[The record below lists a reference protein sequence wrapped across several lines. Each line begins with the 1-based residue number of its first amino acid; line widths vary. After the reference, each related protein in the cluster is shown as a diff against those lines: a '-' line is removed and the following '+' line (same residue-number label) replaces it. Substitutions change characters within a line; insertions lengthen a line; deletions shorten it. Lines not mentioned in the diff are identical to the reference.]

1 LLLPTNANTPMIR
14 DEARRIAA
22 KVKAGVMKTMLVVAG
37 LVISAMPGYSQDQ
50 PTVAKAEADA
60 EKLVKMISGDKQK
73 IPTYCEFADL
83 SDQIGQANEEEDT
96 KKADELSKKA
106 DELEK
111 KLGPEFVAL
120 VDELHELDP
129 NSEEAKEIGSI
140 LDKLDEL
147 CGD

>member
-1 LLLPTNANTPMIR
+1 MVLAS
-14 DEARRIAA
+14 
-22 KVKAGVMKTMLVVAG
+22 KVAHR
-37 LVISAMPGYSQDQ
+37 PGS
-50 PTVAKAEADA
+50 V
-60 EKLVKMISGDKQK
+60 
-73 IPTYCEFADL
+73 
-83 SDQIGQANEEEDT
+83 GQANEEEDN

-120 VDELHELDP
+120 VDELNELDP